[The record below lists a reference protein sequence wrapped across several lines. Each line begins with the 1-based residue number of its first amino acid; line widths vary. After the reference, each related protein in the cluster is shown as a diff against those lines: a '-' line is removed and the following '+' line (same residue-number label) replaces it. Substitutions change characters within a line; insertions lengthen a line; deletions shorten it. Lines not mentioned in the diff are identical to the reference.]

1 MADMSAALSNGHGIA
16 FLVSAGLVYEAIA
29 AACSSPQTVHV
40 NAKRRADS
48 LMLWVN
54 IGTGQA
60 VFFVVL
66 AAMLDS
72 KHRLAILAGG
82 GLAAGLM
89 YYQYVYAKRRG
100 LEEAD
105 QPTTEQY
112 TP

>member
-1 MADMSAALSNGHGIA
+1 MADMSSALSNGHGVA

-54 IGTGQA
+54 VGVAQA
-60 VFFVVL
+60 VMFVII

-72 KHRLAILAGG
+72 KHRLAILSGG

-89 YYQYVYAKRRG
+89 YYQYVYAKKKG

-105 QPTTEQY
+105 LPTTEQY